1 MDQFWLLVEFTIGLL
16 NLPIV
21 VTMFTVLAF
30 MTNLNGFPMLTFTSG
45 TKDIFRLT
53 LYDAHLFY
61 GLLFTSL
68 FRDIQ
73 LVSFTIN
80 TKSNKTVKFHKYPG
94 ENLKNYLKPSQNKDF
109 GSKSRRSRGLSR
121 IHTQVFRG
129 LKTRLQRRGWAKRLF

>member
-1 MDQFWLLVEFTIGLL
+1 MDQFWLLLEFLVGFL

-45 TKDIFRLT
+45 TKDVFRLI

-68 FRDIQ
+68 LR
-73 LVSFTIN
+73 
-80 TKSNKTVKFHKYPG
+80 KHTVRFIHHK
-94 ENLKNYLKPSQNKDF
+94 
-109 GSKSRRSRGLSR
+109 
-121 IHTQVFRG
+121 
-129 LKTRLQRRGWAKRLF
+129 